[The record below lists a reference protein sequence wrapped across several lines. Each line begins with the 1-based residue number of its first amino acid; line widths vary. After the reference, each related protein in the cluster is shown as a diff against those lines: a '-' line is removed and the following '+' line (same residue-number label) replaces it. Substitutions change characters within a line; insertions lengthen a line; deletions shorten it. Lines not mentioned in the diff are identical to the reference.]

1 VQQLGLVM
9 GMRVAR
15 FIVNDNSYEVMI
27 DPSTTLLEVLRDQLD
42 LTGTKH
48 GCGIGQCGAC
58 TVQVDGKPI
67 LACLTLAIAVR
78 EKNILTIEGL
88 SKMNILHPIQKAF
101 VDYGA
106 IQCGFCTPGMIMAAK
121 ALLDKNP
128 KPTREEVKIAVA
140 GNLCRCTGYVKIID
154 AVLAASEAMR
164 KGKK

>member
-1 VQQLGLVM
+1 M

-78 EKNILTIEGL
+78 GKNILTIEGL
-88 SKMNILHPIQKAF
+88 SKLNILHPIQKAF

-164 KGKK
+164 KGEK

>member
-1 VQQLGLVM
+1 M

>member
-9 GMRVAR
+9 RMRVAR
-15 FIVNDNSYEVMI
+15 FIVNGNSYEVMI

-128 KPTREEVKIAVA
+128 EPTREEVKIAVA

>member
-1 VQQLGLVM
+1 M

-58 TVQVDGKPI
+58 TVQVDGKPL

-78 EKNILTIEGL
+78 GKNILTIEGL
-88 SKMNILHPIQKAF
+88 SKLNILHPIQKAF

-128 KPTREEVKIAVA
+128 KPARDEVKIAVA

-164 KGKK
+164 KGEK

>member
-1 VQQLGLVM
+1 MQQLGLVM

>member
-1 VQQLGLVM
+1 M
-9 GMRVAR
+9 GMQIAR
-15 FIVNDNSYEVMI
+15 FIVNGMSYELMI
-27 DPSTTLLEVLRDQLD
+27 DPSTTLLEVLRDHLD

-67 LACLTLAIAVR
+67 LACLTLAMAVR
-78 EKNILTIEGL
+78 GKNIMTIEGL
-88 SKMNILHPIQKAF
+88 STLNILHPIQKAF
-101 VDYGA
+101 VDCGA

-154 AVLAASEAMR
+154 AVLAASETMR
-164 KGKK
+164 NGEK

>member
-1 VQQLGLVM
+1 MM

-58 TVQVDGKPI
+58 TVLVDGKPI
-67 LACLTLAIAVR
+67 LACLTLAMAVR

-164 KGKK
+164 KGEK